1 MTIILYCGHPIV
13 LEGKKTC
20 IHHVYFQIINVLKMI
35 PYVVL
40 TTRFRAAAK
49 VCIGQNFI
57 LVFFSFFL
65 FVIQFQCSFLC
76 KKIIRAIHF
85 FLLSISKFRILAYLE
100 GLMVFNA
107 TFNNFSVISWW
118 SVVLVE
124 ETGVNHRPV
133 ASY

>member
-65 FVIQFQCSFLC
+65 
-76 KKIIRAIHF
+76 
-85 FLLSISKFRILAYLE
+85 LSISKFRILAYLE
-100 GLMVFNA
+100 DLMVFNA

-118 SVVLVE
+118 SVVFGRGSRSKPPTCRKLL
-124 ETGVNHRPV
+124 TNLITYCCTLLPNRDSNSQHQ
-133 ASY
+133 